1 MANVTLMGA
10 SYTDVPAVTLPKT
23 GGGTAR
29 FTDVSDSTAAASDVN
44 SGKYIYLADGSRVQG
59 SQTVHTVSE
68 TLTHITST
76 NQATKIISGDSFHAV
91 LSPDSGY
98 RIESITV
105 TMGGVDITDQAFTPG
120 TGAKAITAN
129 GTYDAS
135 DDLLSGYSQVTV
147 NVPSGG
153 SATEHEIYLE
163 FSDSTDTTIPVYYD
177 DAFIGT
183 IITASAPTTYG
194 GKTVDAASLD
204 GVEWYRATGYTTLY
218 EGTPA
223 FYTDATPYYLWIPE
237 LANAH
242 PVLGSVWRIT
252 IDGTAYICTAKNSL
266 AGVIVGNPVHVG
278 GADDGSG
285 VPVAFY
291 NYNSQAWSGDT
302 TTLSAGTYTVKI
314 ERQISA

>member
-59 SQTVHTVSE
+59 SQIVHTVSE
-68 TLTHITST
+68 TLTHVTST

-135 DDLLSGYSQVTV
+135 DDLLGGYSQVMV

-153 SATEHEIYLE
+153 
-163 FSDSTDTTIPVYYD
+163 
-177 DAFIGT
+177 G
-183 IITASAPTTYG
+183 
-194 GKTVDAASLD
+194 
-204 GVEWYRATGYTTLY
+204 
-218 EGTPA
+218 
-223 FYTDATPYYLWIPE
+223 
-237 LANAH
+237 
-242 PVLGSVWRIT
+242 GSVTIT
-252 IDGTAYICTAKNSL
+252 DEANVTGTTCLIRTA
-266 AGVIVGNPVHVG
+266 
-278 GADDGSG
+278 
-285 VPVAFY
+285 
-291 NYNSQAWSGDT
+291 
-302 TTLSAGTYTVKI
+302 
-314 ERQISA
+314 